1 MEPKIQVSHFTLGA
15 YFDTGPL
22 RWLYFLILI
31 SVYVLI
37 VSSNLLLIL
46 VICFNRT
53 LHEPMYIFLC
63 SLFMNE
69 LYGSTALFPLVLFQI
84 PKDIHTVLPP
94 FCFLQIFCIYSYVS
108 VEFLTLAVMSYDRY
122 LSICFPLQ
130 YSARMNFIR
139 VFLLIA
145 FSWLYP
151 LVSIL
156 LLILLSLPLRLCDN
170 VIPKVYCD
178 NYFIVK
184 MACTDTKLNNVYGL
198 IITSAI
204 IMGPLGIIFFSY
216 LCILK
221 VCFKGSKQTQQKA
234 LSTCGPHLASI
245 INFSF
250 GVCFEVLQA
259 RFDLRNVHS
268 VIRVIL
274 SLYFLAVQPLFNPL
288 IYGLKLTKVRVL
300 CKIAKKT
307 KTNVEL
313 N

>member
-1 MEPKIQVSHFTLGA
+1 MMVNSTKASYFTLEA
-15 YFDTGPL
+15 YLDTGPL
-22 RWLYFLILI
+22 RWLYFLIVI

-37 VSSNLLLIL
+37 VLSNLLLIV
-46 VICFNRT
+46 VICLNRT

-69 LYGSTALFPLVLFQI
+69 LYGSTALFPLVLFQL
-84 PKDIHTVLPP
+84 PKDVHTVLPP

-122 LSICFPLQ
+122 ISICFPLK
-130 YSARMNFIR
+130 YSTRMNSVK

-145 FSWLYP
+145 FSWFYP
-151 LVSIL
+151 FISIIV
-156 LLILLSLPLRLCDN
+156 LILLSLPLQLCDN

-184 MACTDTKLNNVYGL
+184 MSCTDTKVNNVYGL

-204 IMGPLGIIFFSY
+204 VLVPLGMIFFTY
-216 LCILK
+216 VCIFK
-221 VCFKGSKQTQQKA
+221 VCFNGSKQTQQKA
-234 LSTCGPHLASI
+234 LRTCGPHLASI

-250 GVCFEVLQA
+250 GVCFEVLQS
-259 RFDLRNVHS
+259 RFDLRSVHS
-268 VIRVIL
+268 VLKVVL

-300 CKIAKKT
+300 CRNLLHSAVT
-307 KTNVEL
+307 YQ
-313 N
+313 